1 MPARSAMRMNMSR
14 YDFMIWWMP
23 DGLLF
28 DFTAD
33 DHCGSAHI
41 VPTLALSAT
50 STVYPS
56 GERIMNIRA
65 GDRRHPETLPYR
77 CCLSTLAGFGRL
89 CRAGPAR
96 TWARILEPK
105 GNVKCFTYTI
115 TAFQLRNSLVFKVQR
130 FVPRNERGT
139 NAILR
144 MRGFHL
150 QGLFPKAFL

>member
-1 MPARSAMRMNMSR
+1 
-14 YDFMIWWMP
+14 MIWWMP

-96 TWARILEPK
+96 TWARIIEVRGCVNQGISRCVK
-105 GNVKCFTYTI
+105 FVSQNVEYQFFLLYIIFCDLRKKILLSTI
-115 TAFQLRNSLVFKVQR
+115 YANLH
-130 FVPRNERGT
+130 E
-139 NAILR
+139 
-144 MRGFHL
+144 
-150 QGLFPKAFL
+150 